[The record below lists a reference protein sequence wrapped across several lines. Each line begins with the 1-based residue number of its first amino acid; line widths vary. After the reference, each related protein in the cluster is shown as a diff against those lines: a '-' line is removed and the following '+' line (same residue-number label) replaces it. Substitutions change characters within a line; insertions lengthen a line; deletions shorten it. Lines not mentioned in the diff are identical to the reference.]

1 MNQIFSDFNAE
12 ALWEKKKSK
21 GDNDG
26 KKKERVFKK
35 PVQLDKSDV
44 SRDGSF
50 EIKFN
55 QKMKVPDFIDNGESR
70 KTLRQTGERTGDFKV
85 KIPLSQLDVTRD
97 ICSVRFILSSDIE
110 PESIKYFLEIKR
122 WDESGLAIGVNF
134 TNPLLISRGEG
145 RDLMEIT
152 IKRP

>member
-1 MNQIFSDFNAE
+1 M
-12 ALWEKKKSK
+12 
-21 GDNDG
+21 
-26 KKKERVFKK
+26 
-35 PVQLDKSDV
+35 
-44 SRDGSF
+44 
-50 EIKFN
+50 
-55 QKMKVPDFIDNGESR
+55 
-70 KTLRQTGERTGDFKV
+70 

-110 PESIKYFLEIKR
+110 PESIKYFLEIKK
-122 WDESGLAIGVNF
+122 WDENGVEIGVNF